1 MWGTEPVSGAVYLV
15 AESGAGEFLGMDGMI
30 AGWDG
35 QQWTFVAPAAGMMIR
50 DISSG
55 TFVRYSDG
63 WERLIA
69 PADPSGGTNVDEQA
83 RAAISDLIIALKNFG
98 MFS

>member
-1 MWGTEPVSGAVYLV
+1 MWGTEPVSGAAYLV

-30 AGWDG
+30 ASWDG
-35 QQWTFVAPAAGMMIR
+35 QQWTFVAPTAGMMIR

-69 PADPSGGTNVDEQA
+69 PADPSGGTNADEQA
-83 RAAISDLIIALKNFG
+83 RAAISELIIALKNFG